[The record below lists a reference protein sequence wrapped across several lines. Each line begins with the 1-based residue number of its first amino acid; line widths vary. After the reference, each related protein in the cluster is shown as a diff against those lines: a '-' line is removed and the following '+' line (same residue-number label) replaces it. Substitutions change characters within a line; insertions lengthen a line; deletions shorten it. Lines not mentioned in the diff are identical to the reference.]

1 MKDVFSGRAFRS
13 PNTDNETMKENPIEA
28 NAGQANETKIAVRS
42 LGMKG
47 KEDSLEHWNKYQS
60 MYTKNVAG
68 DLGKKITT
76 MNDLYQRN
84 AQQVEAYNEFL
95 ESIWT
100 MGSTGPNAAQQILKL
115 LLEDADNSQ
124 RLLSAFFYYNP
135 QTGQTMM
142 LRPSA
147 YIEQFLD
154 NIRKMMSD
162 PDRDDFEA
170 FKKIF
175 HAFDQLN
182 QERSHIIN
190 NQGKVIAD
198 LAEKIGKYNTKSQ
211 D

>member
-115 LLEDADNSQ
+115 LIDGVPIKDIAEELFISSKTVENHKASIMVKLKCKNMTE
-124 RLLSAFFYYNP
+124 L
-135 QTGQTMM
+135 
-142 LRPSA
+142 
-147 YIEQFLD
+147 
-154 NIRKMMSD
+154 IRYAIS
-162 PDRDDFEA
+162 
-170 FKKIF
+170 
-175 HAFDQLN
+175 
-182 QERSHIIN
+182 
-190 NQGKVIAD
+190 
-198 LAEKIGKYNTKSQ
+198 IGLI
-211 D
+211 DV